1 MQEQQQVANVKR
13 WKDKLKDPDQA
24 CYQWLADNKST
35 MNINIGGARNAH
47 ESLVKLL
54 DFWKETWDR
63 ETGSEN
69 ALEETIPFL
78 PSPLRMH

>member
-1 MQEQQQVANVKR
+1 
-13 WKDKLKDPDQA
+13 
-24 CYQWLADNKST
+24 
-35 MNINIGGARNAH
+35 MNINIGGARNAR

-63 ETGSEN
+63 ETGWEN
-69 ALEETIPFL
+69 ALEATIPFL